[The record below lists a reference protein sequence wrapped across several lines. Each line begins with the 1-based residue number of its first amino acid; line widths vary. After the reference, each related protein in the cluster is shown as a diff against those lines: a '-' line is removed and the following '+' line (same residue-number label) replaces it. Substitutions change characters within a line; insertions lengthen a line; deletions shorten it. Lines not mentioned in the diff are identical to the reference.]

1 MKKGISLFAGICL
14 TLGISAQQTIIPDNY
29 WKEFEA
35 NYGQYDSWW
44 EVDDQ
49 TVNVKGLTGLTPKNG
64 MKVAEG
70 SISNNAY
77 TIETEGDVFKIR
89 YEKTASYEKFGL
101 SWMEWA
107 YPDNCASDNWQL
119 VNPITGEEWADG
131 CHRTAK
137 GNSVDFSDPANRII
151 SFKYQALGDA
161 PINLRVDLWDIKGR
175 KTTKEGYVCTDGLEK
190 VSAYAPK
197 DESAWQQFAVI
208 YADQENAEE
217 GALDELEEYFDN
229 TYFYG
234 TCSGILE
241 DGNNTWWN
249 GIQFDAQPT
258 FGLKLD
264 PSRII
269 GIEVYI
275 NCDVSTKGQ
284 VSEIYIKD
292 LTVGNTL
299 TRDDASEFTAIE
311 TIAGEGSVEIVN
323 GVVYSEGRIIILDI
337 LGQTVKSAKE
347 ELNISDLPAGVYFVQ
362 TAEGTAK
369 FVK

>member
-1 MKKGISLFAGICL
+1 MKRGVSLIAGICL
-14 TLGISAQQTIIPDNY
+14 TLGVSAQQTTIPATY

-35 NYGQYDSWW
+35 NYEQYDSWW

-49 TVNVKGLTGLTPKNG
+49 TTNVKGLTGLTPKNG
-64 MKVAEG
+64 MKVEDKDAG
-70 SISNNAY
+70 YS
-77 TIETEGDVFKIR
+77 IETDGDVFHVR
-89 YEKTASYEKFGL
+89 YEKTRSYEKFGM

-107 YPDNCASDNWQL
+107 YPANCASDNWQL

-137 GNSVDFSDPANRII
+137 GNSVDFSDPANRLI

-161 PINLRVDLWDIKGR
+161 SINLRVDLWDIKGR
-175 KTTKEGYVCTDGLEK
+175 KTTKEGYICTDGLEK
-190 VSAYAPK
+190 VSSYAPR
-197 DESAWQQFAVI
+197 DEKAWNECI
-208 YADQENAEE
+208 LLYADPDNDPD
-217 GALDELEEYFDN
+217 GALDELQDYIFDG
-229 TYFYG
+229 YIYG

-323 GVVYSEGRIIILDI
+323 GVVYSEGRIVILDI

>member
-1 MKKGISLFAGICL
+1 
-14 TLGISAQQTIIPDNY
+14 
-29 WKEFEA
+29 
-35 NYGQYDSWW
+35 
-44 EVDDQ
+44 VH
-49 TVNVKGLTGLTPKNG
+49 VKGLTGLTPKRG

-77 TIETEGDVFKIR
+77 SIETEGDIFKIR
-89 YEKTASYEKFGL
+89 YEKTTSYEKFGL

-107 YPDNCASDNWQL
+107 YPENCASDNWQL
-119 VNPITGEEWADG
+119 VNPITGEKWADD

-151 SFKYQALGDA
+151 SFKYQAIGDG
-161 PINLRVDLWDIKGR
+161 PIRLRVDLWDIKGR
-175 KTTKEGYVCTDGLEK
+175 KTTKEGFICTDGLEQ
-190 VSAYAPK
+190 VSTYAPK
-197 DESAWQQFAVI
+197 DDKAWQPFAVI
-208 YADQENAEE
+208 YADEDDPDVYE
-217 GALDELEEYFDN
+217 ELEEQIDN
-229 TYFYG
+229 GYFYNY
-234 TCSGILE
+234 CSGVLE

-264 PSRII
+264 ASRII
-269 GIEVYI
+269 GIEIYI
-275 NCDVSTKGQ
+275 NCDDDTKGQ

-323 GVVYSEGRIIILDI
+323 GVVYSEGRIVILDI